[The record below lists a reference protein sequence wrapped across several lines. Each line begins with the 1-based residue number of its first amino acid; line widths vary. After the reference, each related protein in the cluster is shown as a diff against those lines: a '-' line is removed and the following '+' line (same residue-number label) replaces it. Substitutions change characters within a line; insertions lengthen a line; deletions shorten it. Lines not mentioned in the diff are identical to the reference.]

1 MIKLKSLKLIL
12 LTLFIFKTIL
22 TPSFSMNDAFI
33 IAKINNEIITSHDL
47 KIETN
52 YLEALNP
59 SLKKLTKEQK
69 TEVAKESI
77 IREKI
82 KTIEILKYFELEQ
95 NSNYLDEIIVTNFKK
110 FNK

>member
-1 MIKLKSLKLIL
+1 MKKLKSLKLIL

-59 SLKKLTKEQK
+59 SLKKLTEEQK
-69 TEVAKESI
+69 AKVAKESI

-82 KTIEILKYFELEQ
+82 KTIEILKYFELAKIQ
-95 NSNYLDEIIVTNFKK
+95 VT
-110 FNK
+110 